1 MTRSHFNALVSSAPA
16 IFVQPCSGIGY
27 IPISKEAA
35 LRWADTQIRGRVATC
50 CDSLF
55 IGLQYWE
62 GEPIEPDPQSSPG
75 PSDRQ
80 PGCV

>member
-1 MTRSHFNALVSSAPA
+1 MTRSHFNTLVASATS
-16 IFVQPCSGIGY
+16 IFVEPCSGTNHILV
-27 IPISKEAA
+27 SKAEA

-50 CDSLF
+50 CSSLF

-62 GEPIEPDPQSSPG
+62 GEPIEPDPQSSHG

-80 PGCV
+80 PGYV

>member
-1 MTRSHFNALVSSAPA
+1 MTRSHFNMLVASATS
-16 IFVQPCSGIGY
+16 IFVEPCSGTNHILV
-27 IPISKEAA
+27 SKAEA
-35 LRWADTQIRGRVATC
+35 LRWADTQVRGRVLMS

-55 IGLQYWE
+55 IGVQYWE
-62 GEPIEPDPQSSPG
+62 GEPIEPDPQSSLG